1 MSHEPKSWI
10 VAYDIADPRRLRK
23 VHRLMQKYGVP
34 MQYSAF
40 NVVLSDPQ
48 MTALLDE
55 LQALIDDRADD
66 VRAYHLPA
74 SCKVWTAGSA
84 PLPDGVT
91 LSAGQAAEVLL
102 GTAAGAAAS
111 QALPL
116 DVM

>member
-1 MSHEPKSWI
+1 MSQEPKSWI

-23 VHRLMQKYGVP
+23 VHRLMQKFGVP

-48 MTALLDE
+48 IAALLVE
-55 LQALIDDRADD
+55 LEALIDERADD

-74 SCKVWTAGSA
+74 SCKVWMAGSTA
-84 PLPDGVT
+84 LPDGVT
-91 LSAGQAAEVLL
+91 LSAGQAADVLL
-102 GTAAGAAAS
+102 GAATGASS

-116 DVM
+116 DAT